1 MKDNPSGRL
10 SNTWP
15 ASDAQ
20 LPNFT
25 SYDMRASPGRT
36 YQYLEPSTTP
46 LYRFGAGLSYGET
59 TFSKFDTSKGRV
71 DAASIQFH
79 FSASDC
85 LPCMGH
91 TLDFTYG
98 NASQKRVAL
107 EQVPLTFA
115 RILSSL

>member
-1 MKDNPSGRL
+1 MTDNPSGRL

-36 YQYLEPSTTP
+36 YQYLEPSVTP

-59 TFSKFDTSKGRV
+59 TFSKFETSKGRVDPTFRV

-85 LPCMGH
+85 LPLHGTH
-91 TLDFTYG
+91 
-98 NASQKRVAL
+98 S
-107 EQVPLTFA
+107 
-115 RILSSL
+115 